1 MMIDLTRVLVTA
13 ALVATAAVSPVRA
26 AEVSFL
32 EAGLFFL
39 TDLQPGEGDRV
50 TDREIVLARYP
61 LVAYTVDDSPCA
73 IRIRNTLTRVIWHM
87 DFCKIASARWE
98 GRAGFMIFVG
108 RRDAFCWARW
118 VSNDDPGNYQGDLR
132 EISPR
137 ARCGQGSWPI
147 DTPDTASPQA
157 LADGFGPSVY
167 LSTWGV
173 GLFIAHGEPRPRDTQ
188 RMLAALKYIARLQ
201 TPPEQRKPY

>member
-1 MMIDLTRVLVTA
+1 MINLTRTLVTA
-13 ALVATAAVSPVRA
+13 ALVATAAVSPVKA

-61 LVAYTVDDSPCA
+61 LIAYTVDDSPCA
-73 IRIRNTLTRVIWHM
+73 IRIRNTLTRFIWQM
-87 DFCKIASARWE
+87 DFCKIASARWD
-98 GRAGFMIFVG
+98 GRSGFMRFVG
-108 RRDAFCWARW
+108 QRDAFCWAKW
-118 VSNDDPGNYQGDLR
+118 VRNDEPGNYQGDLR
-132 EISPR
+132 KISEQV
-137 ARCGQGSWPI
+137 RCGQGSWPI
-147 DTPDTASPQA
+147 DTPNDTSPQV
-157 LADGFGPSVY
+157 LADGYGPSVY

-173 GLFIAHGEPRPRDTQ
+173 GLFIDGVPRPRDTQ
-188 RMLAALKYIARLQ
+188 RMLAALKYMGRLQ